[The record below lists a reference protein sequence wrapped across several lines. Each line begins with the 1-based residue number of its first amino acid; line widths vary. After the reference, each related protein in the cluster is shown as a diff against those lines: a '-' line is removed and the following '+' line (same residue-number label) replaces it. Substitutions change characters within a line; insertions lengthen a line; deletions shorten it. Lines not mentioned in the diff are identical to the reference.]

1 MLIKNTQNFSL
12 QLYPTSQNHNKEND
26 NNNNNNKETKRSG
39 YRKYVGEDNFLR
51 QIQQLPWP

>member
-1 MLIKNTQNFSL
+1 MLYLKTPKTSL
-12 QLYPTSQNHNKEND
+12 SNYTPLPKNHNKEND
-26 NNNNNNKETKRSG
+26 NNNNKETKRSG